1 MKFKTEIEFEARMDA
16 FIQELIAIQKRH
28 YYWFESRHGNL
39 KTQEHDV
46 IANHVVITCRYPK
59 LIFGYW
65 SDSELPQSIREECN
79 GCFDRLF
86 GSDGACN

>member
-39 KTQEHDV
+39 KT
-46 IANHVVITCRYPK
+46 
-59 LIFGYW
+59 
-65 SDSELPQSIREECN
+65 
-79 GCFDRLF
+79 
-86 GSDGACN
+86 